1 MGNDP
6 KFERLLSRFEPG
18 RREALRKIAKGSA
31 VYVAPVVASF
41 SMHNLVGVAEAQV
54 PNQTFVPTAVP
65 ATSNWSLVAMFSGL
79 TAAAAM
85 MLRRRRNQK

>member
-1 MGNDP
+1 MSNDP
-6 KFERLLSRFEPG
+6 KLERLLARFEPS
-18 RREALRKIAKGSA
+18 RREALRKIARGSA

-41 SMHNLVGVAEAQV
+41 SMQTLGGVAEAQAA
-54 PNQTFVPTAVP
+54 NMTFAPAAVP
-65 ATSNWSLVAMFSGL
+65 ATSNWSLVAMFGGL